1 MTGLSLYEFDDT
13 RFYITDDNTAEG
25 KILFGVAEETDEDGN
40 VTAHALMEGK
50 NYTVIN
56 GKPYVWNPGSYG
68 KKDWSGTATPTVY
81 GSFGLNLGWKGLTL
95 STLFTY
101 SLGSKVY
108 DGIYAGKMGIGT
120 NPSSAH
126 EDNLKSWKE
135 IPAGMKEDSANR
147 IDPNGVPML
156 YTFSTYKM
164 NGEDV
169 TISNNAGTSN
179 RWLVSGNY
187 LVVKNIVLSY
197 ELPKRLLTPLQ
208 VQGLSISLACENLRT
223 FAARKGL
230 NPQYNFSG
238 TTSSNDFV
246 TARVVTAGISVRF

>member
-1 MTGLSLYEFDDT
+1 
-13 RFYITDDNTAEG
+13 
-25 KILFGVAEETDEDGN
+25 
-40 VTAHALMEGK
+40 
-50 NYTVIN
+50 
-56 GKPYVWNPGSYG
+56 
-68 KKDWSGTATPTVY
+68 
-81 GSFGLNLGWKGLTL
+81 
-95 STLFTY
+95 
-101 SLGSKVY
+101 
-108 DGIYAGKMGIGT
+108 MGIGT

-126 EDNLKSWKE
+126 EDNLLSWKD
-135 IPAGMKEDSANR
+135 IPAGMKEDSPNR

-164 NGEDV
+164 NGEEV
-169 TISNNAGTSN
+169 TISNNASTSN